1 MKEILLAMLALA
13 FLAGLAS
20 GAQIDPGDD
29 ELTTN
34 ADGELIE
41 IFGIDA
47 WQSDT
52 VSFPDPVSIQNG
64 TAVIGGMKPA
74 GS

>member
-1 MKEILLAMLALA
+1 MKEILLAMLTLAL
-13 FLAGLAS
+13 LGLAT
-20 GAQIDPGDD
+20 ATQIDPGVD
-29 ELTTN
+29 ELLVYS
-34 ADGELIE
+34 DGAYVEL
-41 IFGIDA
+41 FGIDA

-52 VSFPDPVSIQNG
+52 VSFPDPVNIQNG